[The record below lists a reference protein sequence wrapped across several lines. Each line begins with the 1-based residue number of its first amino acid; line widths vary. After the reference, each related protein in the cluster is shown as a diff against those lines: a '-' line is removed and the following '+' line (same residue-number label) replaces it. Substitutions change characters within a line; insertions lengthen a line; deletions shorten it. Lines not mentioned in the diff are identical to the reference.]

1 MTEQFSDSPADIGK
15 VCTELTYGTWRKQ
28 KGWTPLPVKSAE
40 GSYFTDY
47 NGKKYLDFSSQLMCS
62 NLGHTN
68 KRIADAVYQQMNTL
82 EYIQPGYVNEVRA
95 KVALELK
102 SVLPNNLAKY
112 FFGSSGTDANEAA
125 IKIIRLFHKKDG
137 KVKIISN
144 YNSYHGST
152 MGSVSLTGD
161 FRRMAVDSV
170 YSSSHIVH
178 GPPPYCYRCPLNL
191 KYPECS
197 LACADYLEYI
207 VRNEG
212 NVGGIFLEP
221 VTGTNGVVI
230 PPDGYLQRVREIAD
244 ENDVVFVADE
254 VMSGWG
260 RTGEWFAVN
269 NWNVKPY
276 ILTTSKG
283 ITGAHV
289 PLSLAAVNKTVS
301 DYFEDSYFA
310 HGMTYEAH
318 PVALAAAYAAIR
330 EYKDRHLIEN
340 AKELGK
346 IMKDKLEEIKEKHI
360 SVGDVRS
367 IGLFGAVEL
376 VKNREKKTPFN
387 TYADKLQGNPLMT
400 DKVAKK
406 AMENGVYLNT
416 WITHF
421 IIAPPLI
428 ISKEELLKG
437 LEVVDECLKISDKEV
452 S

>member
-102 SVLPNNLAKY
+102 SVLPNNLTKY

-191 KYPECS
+191 KYPECN

-269 NWNVKPY
+269 NWNVKPD
-276 ILTTSKG
+276 ILTTAKG

-437 LEVVDECLKISDKEV
+437 LEVIDECLKISDKEV

>member
-1 MTEQFSDSPADIGK
+1 MTIKSSNIVETVK
-15 VCTELTYGTWRKQ
+15 NYTYGTWRKQ
-28 KGWTPLPVKSAE
+28 SGWNPLLITKAYDC
-40 GSYFTDY
+40 YFEDSE
-47 NGKKYLDFSSQLMCS
+47 GKKYLDFSSQLMCS
-62 NLGHTN
+62 NLGHSN
-68 KRIADAVYQQMNTL
+68 KRIAESVYQQLISL
-82 EYIQPGYVNEVRA
+82 EYIQPGYATEIRA
-95 KVALELK
+95 KVSLELK
-102 SVLPNNLAKY
+102 SVLPDNLSKY

-125 IKIIRLFHKKDG
+125 IKLIRLFHRKDKKI
-137 KVKIISN
+137 KIISN

-152 MGSVSLTGD
+152 MGSISLTGD
-161 FRRMAVDSV
+161 FRRLAVDDIYHST
-170 YSSSHIVH
+170 HIVH
-178 GPPPYCYRCPLNL
+178 GPPPYCYRCPFNL
-191 KYPECS
+191 KYPECN

-207 VRNEG
+207 IRNEG

-230 PPDGYLQRVREIAD
+230 PPDGYLQRVREIAK
-244 ENDVVFVADE
+244 ENEIIFVADE

-269 NWNVKPY
+269 NWNVKPD
-276 ILTTSKG
+276 ILTTAKG
-283 ITGAHV
+283 ITGAHI
-289 PLSLAAVNKTVS
+289 PLSLVATNKEIS
-301 DYFEDSYFA
+301 DYFEDTYFA

-330 EYKDRHLIEN
+330 EYKEKNLIEN

-346 IMKDKLEEIKEKHI
+346 ILKNRLEEIKEKHK

-376 VKNREKKTPFN
+376 TKNREKKTPFN
-387 TYADKLQGNPLMT
+387 TYNDKLQGNVLMT

-406 AMENGVYLNT
+406 AMENGVYINT

-428 ISKEELLKG
+428 ISKDELLKG
-437 LEVVDECLKISDKEV
+437 LDVIDESLYISDKEV
-452 S
+452 L

>member
-1 MTEQFSDSPADIGK
+1 
-15 VCTELTYGTWRKQ
+15 
-28 KGWTPLPVKSAE
+28 
-40 GSYFTDY
+40 
-47 NGKKYLDFSSQLMCS
+47 
-62 NLGHTN
+62 
-68 KRIADAVYQQMNTL
+68 
-82 EYIQPGYVNEVRA
+82 
-95 KVALELK
+95 
-102 SVLPNNLAKY
+102 
-112 FFGSSGTDANEAA
+112 
-125 IKIIRLFHKKDG
+125 
-137 KVKIISN
+137 
-144 YNSYHGST
+144 
-152 MGSVSLTGD
+152 
-161 FRRMAVDSV
+161 
-170 YSSSHIVH
+170 
-178 GPPPYCYRCPLNL
+178 
-191 KYPECS
+191 
-197 LACADYLEYI
+197 
-207 VRNEG
+207 
-212 NVGGIFLEP
+212 
-221 VTGTNGVVI
+221 
-230 PPDGYLQRVREIAD
+230 
-244 ENDVVFVADE
+244 
-254 VMSGWG
+254 
-260 RTGEWFAVN
+260 
-269 NWNVKPY
+269 
-276 ILTTSKG
+276 
-283 ITGAHV
+283 
-289 PLSLAAVNKTVS
+289 LAAVNKTVS

>member
-1 MTEQFSDSPADIGK
+1 
-15 VCTELTYGTWRKQ
+15 
-28 KGWTPLPVKSAE
+28 
-40 GSYFTDY
+40 
-47 NGKKYLDFSSQLMCS
+47 MCS

-269 NWNVKPY
+269 NWNVKPD
-276 ILTTSKG
+276 ILTTAKG

>member
-1 MTEQFSDSPADIGK
+1 MTEQFSDCPADIGK

-28 KGWTPLPVKSAE
+28 KGWAPLPVKSAE

-191 KYPECS
+191 KYPECN

-269 NWNVKPY
+269 NWNVKPD
-276 ILTTSKG
+276 ILTTAKG

>member
-102 SVLPNNLAKY
+102 SVLPNNLTKY

-191 KYPECS
+191 KYPECN

-269 NWNVKPY
+269 NWNVKPD
-276 ILTTSKG
+276 ILTTAKG

-367 IGLFGAVEL
+367 IGLFGAIEL

-437 LEVVDECLKISDKEV
+437 LEVIDECLKISDKEV

>member
-269 NWNVKPY
+269 NWNVKPD
-276 ILTTSKG
+276 ILTTAKG

>member
-269 NWNVKPY
+269 NWNVKPD
-276 ILTTSKG
+276 ILTTAKG

-437 LEVVDECLKISDKEV
+437 LEVIDECLKISDKEV

>member
-1 MTEQFSDSPADIGK
+1 MAIKNTDLIETVK
-15 VCTELTYGTWRKQ
+15 NYTYGTWRKQ
-28 KGWTPLPVKSAE
+28 SGWNPLLITKAYDC
-40 GSYFTDY
+40 YFEDSE
-47 NGKKYLDFSSQLMCS
+47 GKKYLDFSSQLMCS
-62 NLGHTN
+62 NLGHSN
-68 KRIADAVYQQMNTL
+68 KRIAESVYNQLNSL
-82 EYIQPGYVNEVRA
+82 EYIQPGYATEIRA
-95 KVALELK
+95 KVSLELK
-102 SVLPNNLAKY
+102 SVLPNNLSKY

-125 IKIIRLFHKKDG
+125 IKLIRLFHRKDG
-137 KVKIISN
+137 KIKIISN

-152 MGSVSLTGD
+152 MGSISLTGD
-161 FRRMAVDSV
+161 FRRLAVDNV
-170 YSSSHIVH
+170 YYSPHTVH
-178 GPPPYCYRCPLNL
+178 GPPPYCYRCPFNL
-191 KYPECS
+191 KYPECN

-207 VRNEG
+207 IRNEG

-230 PPDGYLQRVREIAD
+230 PPDGYLQRVSKIAK
-244 ENDVVFVADE
+244 ENDIIFVADE

-269 NWNVKPY
+269 NWNVKPD
-276 ILTTSKG
+276 ILTTAKG
-283 ITGAHV
+283 ITGAHI
-289 PLSLAAVNKTVS
+289 PLSLVATNKEIS

-330 EYKDRHLIEN
+330 EYKERNLIEN

-346 IMKDKLEEIKEKHI
+346 ILKNRLEEIKANHI

-387 TYADKLQGNPLMT
+387 TYNDKLQGNVLMT

-428 ISKEELLKG
+428 INEDEFLKG
-437 LEVVDECLKISDKEV
+437 LDIIDESLYISDKEV
-452 S
+452 L

>member
-1 MTEQFSDSPADIGK
+1 MTEQFSDCPADIGK

-28 KGWTPLPVKSAE
+28 KGWAPLPVKSAE

-191 KYPECS
+191 KYPECN

-269 NWNVKPY
+269 NWNVKPD
-276 ILTTSKG
+276 ILTTAKG

-340 AKELGK
+340 AKELGTILK
-346 IMKDKLEEIKEKHI
+346 KKLEEIKEKHI